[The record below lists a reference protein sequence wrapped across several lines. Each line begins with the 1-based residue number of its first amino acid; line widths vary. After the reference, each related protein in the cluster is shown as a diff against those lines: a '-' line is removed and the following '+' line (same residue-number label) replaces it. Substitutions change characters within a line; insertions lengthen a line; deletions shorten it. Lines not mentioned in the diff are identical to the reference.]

1 MNYGAE
7 DIVRQLRL
15 GEDSRWEFKQIEFRG
30 NRPHSPKRDSLANE
44 LAAFANGHGGVLLCG
59 VTDAGEVQGMTR
71 EQLDAIEQLIF
82 QICTDSIKP
91 TIEIDVRRF
100 EIDDKALL
108 SVAVPAGYTLHD
120 SPDGTYRRIGSSVQK
135 MTNDERLR
143 LAQQR
148 GQARFLWFD
157 EQIVPNTGFATL
169 DEALWKPLLSAEGA
183 LDPESALAKLALL
196 APDTAGIARA
206 TVTGVL
212 LCTQNPEAR
221 LPNAVITATHYRGK
235 DRASGQ
241 LDAQEITGP
250 LNRQIADA
258 MAFAVRN
265 MRVAARKEPARV
277 DMPQYSERALFEAL
291 VNAVA
296 HRDYSM
302 RGSEIRLSMFEDRL
316 EIQSPGAL
324 PNNLTVESMATR
336 QATRNQILTSV
347 LGRMPV
353 GGVRG
358 SEERRYF
365 MERRG
370 DGVSI
375 ILRETRELC
384 GRLPEYRLIDESE
397 VRLVIPAAL
406 QEQSPARVVVTVRC
420 AGEPLGNVDLLA
432 LFPNNTWKRAK
443 TDECGEAIL
452 DLYTTHLP
460 MTVFVAAP
468 GFAACVQ
475 RDWTP
480 AERPLCLEL
489 DAVPPGGGAVIF
501 PEATGYL
508 PGLAGRLNPILDS
521 LDRTYLYASN
531 IAIDQGQAQ
540 PVSFL
545 IGEDLRLTDAD
556 GNELWARIVAMAG
569 RSALVE
575 YRPFSK
581 GESHAR

>member
-1 MNYGAE
+1 MNYGTE

-15 GEDSRWEFKQIEFRG
+15 GEDSRWEFKQIAFRG
-30 NRPHSPKRDSLANE
+30 DLPHSPKRDSLANE

-71 EQLDAIEQLIF
+71 EQLDATERLIY
-82 QICTDSIKP
+82 QICADSIIP
-91 TIEIDVRRF
+91 AIEIDVRRF

-108 SVAVPAGYTLHD
+108 SVAVPAGYALHD
-120 SPDGTYRRIGSSVQK
+120 SPGGTYRRVSSSARK
-135 MTNDERLR
+135 MTSDERLR
-143 LAQQR
+143 LAQR
-148 GQARFLWFD
+148 QARFLWFD
-157 EQIVPNTGFATL
+157 EQIVPNTGFGTL
-169 DEALWKPLLSAEGA
+169 DEALWKPLLSVEGVS
-183 LDPESALAKLALL
+183 DPESALAKLALL
-196 APDTAGIARA
+196 APDTAGIACA

-212 LCTQNPEAR
+212 LCTRNPEAW

-241 LDAQEITGP
+241 LDAQEIAGP
-250 LNRQIADA
+250 LNQQIADA

-277 DMPQYSERALFEAL
+277 DMPQYSDRALFEAL

-302 RGSEIRLSMFEDRL
+302 RGSEVRLSMFEDRL

-324 PNNLTVESMATR
+324 PNNLTIESMATR

-384 GRLPEYRLIDESE
+384 GRPPEYRLIDESE
-397 VRLVIPAAL
+397 VCLIIPAAL
-406 QEQSPARVVVTVRC
+406 QEQRPARAVITVRC

-432 LFPNNTWKRAK
+432 LFPNNTWKSAE
-443 TDECGEAIL
+443 TDACGEAVL
-452 DLYTTHLP
+452 DLHSTHLP
-460 MTVFVAAP
+460 MTVFAAAT
-468 GFAACVQ
+468 GFTACVQ

-480 AERPLCLEL
+480 AERPLSLEL
-489 DAVPPGGGAVIF
+489 DALPPGGGAVIF

-508 PGLAGRLNPILDS
+508 PGLEGRLNPILDPH
-521 LDRTYLYASN
+521 DRTYLYASN
-531 IAIDQGQAQ
+531 IAIDQGQPQ
-540 PVSFL
+540 PVHFL